1 MEITLEQIIAA
12 GVHLGHPIHQ
22 WNPKRGIYTYGVR
35 AGTHVV
41 DLVKTRRR
49 LEKAR
54 KFVIDVARSGKS
66 ILFVG
71 TKSQASCIV
80 KEVGYA
86 SKSFFVRDRWLG
98 GMLTHWSTVQASLIQ
113 LHRLEREQKNGVWSS
128 LSKKE
133 ASLLQTRLDRL
144 KRYLGG
150 LKGIR
155 SLPGA
160 VIIIGQTKEL
170 VAIQE
175 CRKLK
180 IPIVCRLDTD
190 CDPNLVEFGVPLNDD
205 SRARI
210 RLFLEAL
217 VPSIQE
223 GQRLFIL
230 KQSQKRKKVASLI
243 TMQNDCT
250 FTFSQDI
257 FLVVIKM
264 SLLFTYDS
272 NPVF

>member
-1 MEITLEQIIAA
+1 MA
-12 GVHLGHPIHQ
+12 V
-22 WNPKRGIYTYGVR
+22 YTYGVR
-35 AGTHVV
+35 DGVRLL
-41 DLVKTRRR
+41 DLVKTFRQ
-49 LEKAR
+49 LIEAR
-54 KFVIDVARSGKS
+54 KFLRRIKRYGKN
-66 ILFVG
+66 ILFIG
-71 TKSQASCIV
+71 TKVQAKQTIKERAKASQ
-80 KEVGYA
+80 
-86 SKSFFVRDRWLG
+86 SFFVRERWLG
-98 GMLTHWSTVQASLIQ
+98 GMLTNWSTVQASLIQ

-190 CDPNLVEFGVPLNDD
+190 CDPSLVEFGVPLNDD

-264 SLLFTYDS
+264 SL
-272 NPVF
+272 VFDGV